1 MNDSLL
7 MLQLVFNLVMLVAI
21 ILLARSPAV
30 APAPPVRAK
39 QPKPARE
46 RGTRGRRA
54 KKRARSEQSEPPPHL
69 EALLSST
76 ERTELVAERMLRER
90 LARIE
95 HAAGSGR

>member
-21 ILLARSPAV
+21 ILLARTPSAVSARPAQ
-30 APAPPVRAK
+30 AK
-39 QPKPARE
+39 KPKPARE
-46 RGTRGRRA
+46 RGRGRRRA
-54 KKRARSEQSEPPPHL
+54 RKRAQEDAPPPHL

-90 LARIE
+90 LARLE